1 MGIRLTNSYAL
12 RQALINSQIERLYIS
27 AIRRTKVGFAI
38 VGTWSLFITIAV
50 FLPSTFYNLRKF
62 DIDALTTLALLGWVL
77 FRMKR
82 RMWVILRG
90 TLRGYRPLMYGL
102 IGGIVGIIIPSTI
115 FLLTSVAI
123 PHPLCTP
130 SFPTSLGFE
139 LTQPISEEVLYRMWL
154 QTRLQQYFGIY
165 GTMASA
171 IIFWIAHILSY
182 HGPVLEVLVFAI
194 ILAYIRA
201 RTGSL
206 GACLVTHYFANIFFL
221 VLVPIFFPFTTCR

>member
-1 MGIRLTNSYAL
+1 MGIRLTKSYAS
-12 RQALINSQIERLYIS
+12 RQTLIHSQIERLYRS
-27 AIRRTKVGFAI
+27 AIRRTRVGFAI
-38 VGTWSLFITIAV
+38 IARWSLFITVAV
-50 FLPSTFYNLRKF
+50 LLPAHLYHSWKY

-102 IGGIVGIIIPSTI
+102 IGGIVGIIIPLTI

-154 QTRLQQYFGIY
+154 QTRLQQYIGIY
-165 GTMASA
+165 GTIASA
-171 IIFWIAHILSY
+171 VIFWLAHVLLY
-182 HGPVLEVLVFAI
+182 HGPVLEVLIFAL

-201 RTGSL
+201 KTGSL
-206 GACLVTHYFANIFFL
+206 GACLITHYLANIFFL
-221 VLVPIFFPFTTCR
+221 VLVPLLFPFTICK